1 MQGSGISSE
10 SIWTPFN
17 SITTAAVRE
26 PVATL
31 GIAWTRISTAGG
43 FFTIGTS
50 TVGGT
55 DTIKGLG
62 VSAITGPDAFE
73 FFDETE
79 NVIRLEYER
88 HLIEPLGGTS
98 IALADIVLNNTDL
111 RFTPE
116 YNSTI
121 GTALRPQRPMRIF
134 IGFKVRGQE
143 TTIPIIKGVTVE
155 DPREDKSRRTVKLR
169 CVDYVRW
176 LNEQPQETA
185 IFTDQRSDQIIES
198 LLSSAGV
205 GSDNYQLDTGNNT
218 IGFAWFE
225 KGSTAG
231 ERIRKIC
238 EAEEAIFYQDEAG
251 ILRFENRDKYSAS
264 PYNASVWD
272 IEPDDIIRWE
282 HDRTSK
288 IINRVLVIGRPRTVQ
303 AEEEV
308 WRAGEELVVPAS
320 GSLTVWA
327 NFEDPVSSFTSPVQD
342 TDFKAFSVTGG
353 GGSDISSDV
362 SFAITSFT
370 TSVKMII
377 TNANA
382 GIAYM
387 NFVRLRGTPVTVN
400 NTIKEVFWD
409 TDSIN
414 DYNEHQVTIE
424 NEFIDNA
431 TWAAS
436 LAQKLVQR
444 HKRPN
449 QVLRL
454 TVRGIPQ
461 LQLRDQVRVKD
472 QDLATYTN
480 YRVIAIRGIFESGGF
495 TQTLNLRKITAL
507 EAN

>member
-10 SIWTPFN
+10 SIWTPFD
-17 SITTAAVRE
+17 STTTAAVRE
-26 PVATL
+26 PVASL
-31 GIAWTRISTAGG
+31 GIAWTRISTVGD

-50 TVGGT
+50 TIGGT
-55 DTIKGLG
+55 DIIKGLG
-62 VSAITGPDAFE
+62 VSAITNPDAFE
-73 FFDETE
+73 FFDET
-79 NVIRLEYER
+79 NSVIRLEYER
-88 HLIEPLGGTS
+88 HLLEPLGGTS
-98 IALADIVLNNTDL
+98 IAMADIVLNNTDL

-134 IGFKVRGQE
+134 MGFKVRGQDK
-143 TTIPIIKGVTVE
+143 TIPIIKGVTVE
-155 DPREDKSRRTVKLR
+155 DPREDKSRRTVKIK

-198 LLSSAGV
+198 ILSTAGV
-205 GSDNYQLDTGNNT
+205 GSDNYQLDTGLNT

-238 EAEEAIFYQDEAG
+238 EAEEGIFYQDEAG
-251 ILRFENRDKYSAS
+251 ILRFENRDKYSSA

-282 HDRTSK
+282 HDLTSK
-288 IINRVLVIGRPRTVQ
+288 IINRVLVIGKPRTIQ
-303 AEEEV
+303 AEEEI
-308 WRAGEELVVPAS
+308 WRAGEEIQVA
-320 GSLTVWA
+320 GSSSKTIWA
-327 NFEDPVSSFTSPVQD
+327 NFEDPVSSFTTPVQD
-342 TDFKAFSVTGG
+342 TDFKAFSATGG

-362 SFAITSFT
+362 SFVITSFT
-370 TSVKMII
+370 TSVKMVI

-382 GIAYM
+382 GTAYL
-387 NFVRLRGTPVTVN
+387 NFARMRGTPVTVDQ
-400 NTIKEVFWD
+400 TIKEVFWD

-414 DYNEHQVTIE
+414 DYNEHQVIIE
-424 NEFIDNA
+424 NEFIDDS

-472 QDLATYTN
+472 QDLGTYTN
-480 YRVIAIRGIFESGGF
+480 YRVIVIRGVFERGGF
-495 TQTLNLRKITAL
+495 TQTLSLRKITDL